1 MVTVRR
7 ETPVAWDLPCDVA
20 NLRASVAARWSMR
33 RQSTTADGNS
43 SRLFV
48 AAVAPDCGPI
58 RNGAASV
65 FRRPLLLS
73 GVLLEPVRD
82 PNDQADDTESLST
95 DNGPSFALQL
105 AFSVTHCSKSLL
117 VAFPAQRAS
126 LSSWNPTLFTS
137 LWAA

>member
-1 MVTVRR
+1 MVAVRR
-7 ETPVAWDLPCDVA
+7 ETPAAWDLPCDVA
-20 NLRASVAARWSMR
+20 NLRASAATRWSMR

-48 AAVAPDCGPI
+48 AAVAHVDGSTHD
-58 RNGAASV
+58 GAASA
-65 FRRPLLLS
+65 FRRSLLFP
-73 GVLLEPVRD
+73 GMLLGSVCD

-105 AFSVTHCSKSLL
+105 AFSVTRCSKPLL
-117 VAFPAQRAS
+117 VVFPVGRES
-126 LSSWNPTLFTS
+126 LSSGNPTLFTS

>member
-7 ETPVAWDLPCDVA
+7 ETPAAWDLPCDVA

-43 SRLFV
+43 SRFFV
-48 AAVAPDCGPI
+48 AALAHVCGPI

-73 GVLLEPVRD
+73 GVLLERVRD
-82 PNDQADDTESLST
+82 PNKADNAESLST
-95 DNGPSFALQL
+95 GNGPSFALQL
-105 AFSVTHCSKSLL
+105 AFSVTRCSKPLL
-117 VAFPAQRAS
+117 VVFPVGRES
-126 LSSWNPTLFTS
+126 LSSGSPTLFTS

>member
-1 MVTVRR
+1 MVAVRR
-7 ETPVAWDLPCDVA
+7 QTPAAWDLPCDVA
-20 NLRASVAARWSMR
+20 NLRASAATRWSMR

-48 AAVAPDCGPI
+48 AAVAPVCGPI

-82 PNDQADDTESLST
+82 PNDQTDDTESLST

-105 AFSVTHCSKSLL
+105 AFSVTRCSKPLL
-117 VAFPAQRAS
+117 VVFPVGRES
-126 LSSWNPTLFTS
+126 LSSGSPTLFTS